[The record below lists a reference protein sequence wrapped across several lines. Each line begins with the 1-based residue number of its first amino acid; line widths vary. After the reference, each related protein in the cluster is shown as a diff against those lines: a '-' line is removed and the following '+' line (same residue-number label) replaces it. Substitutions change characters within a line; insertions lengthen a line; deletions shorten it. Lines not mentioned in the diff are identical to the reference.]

1 MTPLQTEPRQL
12 RLTAPE
18 QQALQLPGAED
29 LCQRWHERTPTWRR
43 TSEGGFD
50 PGLHRVVAIAE
61 GPARR
66 FVEIHHYSGSWPA
79 VRFVFG
85 LQRVDEPP
93 GPGEPAGGR
102 LLGVLSLGIPMNGA
116 VLDVFEGTRRYTET
130 LELNRLVLL
139 DRAESNAE
147 SWFCARAFTAA
158 AQQGIRGVVAH
169 SDPHPRVR
177 RTPEGGTELLSPG
190 HIGHVYAAQDFVY
203 LGRTRPRKLTVLPDA
218 TVLSD
223 RTVAKIKGDEVG
235 HRGAERR
242 LVEFGAT
249 PRRSG
254 QPGRDWLVQA
264 LEEISAT
271 VVHHGGNHRYARA
284 IGPRRTP
291 IIATACQRPRHGR
304 TGASTP
310 TGQRS
315 T

>member
-1 MTPLQTEPRQL
+1 MTPPQPEPGRFT
-12 RLTAPE
+12 LTVPE

-29 LCQRWHERTPTWRR
+29 LCQRWNQRTPTWRR

-50 PGLHRVVAIAE
+50 PDLHRVIPIAG

-66 FVEIHHYSGSWPA
+66 FATVHHYSGSWPP
-79 VRFVFG
+79 VRFAFG

-93 GPGEPAGGR
+93 APGEPAGGR

-116 VLDVFEGTRRYTET
+116 VLDVFEGATRYTET

-147 SWFCARAFTAA
+147 SWFCARAFNAA
-158 AQQGIRGVVAH
+158 ARRGIRGVVAH
-169 SDPHPRVR
+169 SDPLPRLR
-177 RTPEGGTELLSPG
+177 RTPDGTQLISPG

-203 LGRTRPRKLTVLPDA
+203 LGRTRPRRLTVLPDA

-223 RTVAKIKGDEVG
+223 RAAAKIRRDEVG
-235 HRGAERR
+235 HRGVERR
-242 LVEFGAT
+242 ITALGA
-249 PRRSG
+249 PARQPG
-254 QPGRDWLVQA
+254 QSGRDWLAQA
-264 LEEISAT
+264 LEAVGAT

-291 IIATACQRPRHGR
+291 IIATSYPRPRKQRTAEPCEGR
-304 TGASTP
+304 TD
-310 TGQRS
+310 
-315 T
+315 

>member
-1 MTPLQTEPRQL
+1 MTPFQAEPR
-12 RLTAPE
+12 RLTPTAPE
-18 QQALQLPGAED
+18 QQALHLPGAED
-29 LCQRWHERTPTWRR
+29 LCQRWRERTPTWRR
-43 TSEGGFD
+43 TSEGGFNPD
-50 PGLHRVVAIAE
+50 LHRVVAIAE

-66 FVEIHHYSGSWPA
+66 FVERHHYSGSWPA

-116 VLDVFEGTRRYTET
+116 VLDVFEGTTRYTET

-158 AQQGIRGVVAH
+158 ARRGIRGVVAH

-177 RTPEGGTELLSPG
+177 HTPHGTELISPG
-190 HIGHVYAAQDFVY
+190 HIGHVYVAQDFVY
-203 LGRTRPRKLTVLPDA
+203 LGRTRPRRLVVLPDA
-218 TVLSD
+218 TVFSE
-223 RTVAKIKGDEVG
+223 RAAAKIRRDEVG

-242 LVEFGAT
+242 LLGFGAP
-249 PRRSG
+249 PRRPG
-254 QPGRDWLVQA
+254 QPGRDWLAEA
-264 LEEISAT
+264 LEAVGAT
-271 VVHHGGNHRYARA
+271 ELHHGGNHRYARA

-291 IIATACQRPRHGR
+291 IIATSHPRPRRQR
-304 TGASTP
+304 TAEP
-310 TGQRS
+310 R
-315 T
+315 